1 MWTIW
6 LSFFPAYVD
15 EIEFG
20 FGESLGEA
28 TTNVNGYVSEEET
41 TRSVEEDSTAF
52 VTDKGVYD

>member
-1 MWTIW
+1 MCTIW

-28 TTNVNGYVSEEET
+28 TTNVNGDVSKEET
-41 TRSVEEDSTAF
+41 ACSVEEDSRAF
-52 VTDKGVYD
+52 VTKKGVYD

>member
-1 MWTIW
+1 MCTIW
-6 LSFFPAYVD
+6 LSFFPVYVD

-20 FGESLGEA
+20 FGESLAEA

-41 TRSVEEDSTAF
+41 ARSAEEDSTAL